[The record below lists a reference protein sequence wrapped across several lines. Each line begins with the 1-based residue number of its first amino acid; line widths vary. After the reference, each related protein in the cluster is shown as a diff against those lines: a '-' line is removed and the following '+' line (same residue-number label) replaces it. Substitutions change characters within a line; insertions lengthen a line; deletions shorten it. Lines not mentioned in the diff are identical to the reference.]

1 MERFDVNVS
10 PLAVGPKPR
19 QGAADYDKVTS
30 DNQQD
35 ILLRRRRK
43 AISVFEKDRLSTI
56 ESDQRQE
63 AKRFLNNLRRSE
75 MILKEHESTKR
86 VLFAARKPFGRPS
99 VEKNRNSSYVSSFS
113 RSTFTEDE
121 KPKIPEYL
129 EADQNRAHSGKLRQM
144 NDRID
149 IPYVKLNSYTKEDLK
164 RPSTSLEL
172 KRKAWEKVTK
182 HLEETRSLRPCSAD
196 FIAKCEGNVPRNVR
210 EARKKLRELTKV
222 RLLSELP
229 PAPPRI
235 DVRKVQEERRVS
247 ERIEKEVVGEFCQSL
262 DELKLVLPPQF
273 CWMDVNEVY
282 TKNAEVKRKNGNES
296 RQHAFVKREKECH
309 DLKTRRRRK
318 RQ

>member
-1 MERFDVNVS
+1 MERFDVNGS
-10 PLAVGPKPR
+10 PHAVGPKPR
-19 QGAADYDKVTS
+19 QGAADYERVTS

-99 VEKNRNSSYVSSFS
+99 IEKNRNSSYVSSFS

-121 KPKIPEYL
+121 KPKTPEYG

-149 IPYVKLNSYTKEDLK
+149 IPYVKINSYTKEDLK

-172 KRKAWEKVTK
+172 KRKAWEKITK
-182 HLEETRSLRPCSAD
+182 HLEETRSLRPCSAG

-235 DVRKVQEERRVS
+235 DVGKVQEERRIS

-282 TKNAEVKRKNGNES
+282 SKNAEVKRKNGNES
-296 RQHAFVKREKECH
+296 RQHAFVKREKECY